1 MRNIRKIKVDNMKVS
16 VYGAGNQN
24 LYINKLNLPEK
35 FGGEPPYG
43 GSRMA
48 IEFAEAGHDVV
59 LAEPNKNIMSDDLW
73 KKVEDA
79 GVKVVSDDVEAAK
92 HGEIHVLF
100 TPFGKATFRIA
111 KTIIE
116 HVPENAVIC
125 NTCTVSPVVLYYS
138 LEPILRTKRKD
149 VGISSMHPA
158 AVPGT
163 PQHGHYV
170 IGGKTTDGKELATE
184 EQIKKAV
191 ELAKSAGKE
200 AYVVPADVSS
210 VVADMGSLV
219 TAVALSGVLDYY
231 TVGRKIINAP
241 KKMIEQQVIMTLQTM
256 ASLVETSGIE
266 GMVKALNP
274 ELLIRSASSMKLL
287 DRQKDLDAALEI
299 LQNLDETLKAEVEKA
314 EIKPTT
320 LVAAQSLVKEIK
332 TLIGGAAAEGAIK
345 RSARKLFEHADPNSS
360 SVDKL
365 AAALEHHHHHH

>member
-1 MRNIRKIKVDNMKVS
+1 MKVS

-24 LYINKLNLPEK
+24 LYINQLNLPEK

-48 IEFAEAGHDVV
+48 IEFAKAGHDVV
-59 LAEPNKNIMSDDLW
+59 LAEPNKDIMSDDLW

-79 GVKVVSDDVEAAK
+79 GVKVVSDDLEAAK
-92 HGEIHVLF
+92 HGEIHILF
-100 TPFGKATFRIA
+100 TPFDKATFRIA

-170 IGGKTTDGKELATE
+170 ISGKTTERKELASE
-184 EQIKKAV
+184 EQIKKVV
-191 ELAKSAGKE
+191 ELAESAGKK

-231 TVGRKIINAP
+231 TIGRKIINVP
-241 KKMIEQQVIMTLQTM
+241 KRMIEQQVIMTLQTM
-256 ASLVETSGIE
+256 ASLVETSGVE
-266 GMVKALNP
+266 GMVKAVNP
-274 ELLIRSASSMKLL
+274 ELLVRSASSMKLS
-287 DRQKDLDAALEI
+287 DKQKDLEAALEI
-299 LQNLDETLKAEVEKA
+299 LQNLDETLKKEVEKA

-345 RSARKLFEHADPNSS
+345 RSARKLFEH
-360 SVDKL
+360 
-365 AAALEHHHHHH
+365 

>member
-1 MRNIRKIKVDNMKVS
+1 MKIS

-24 LYINKLNLPEK
+24 LYINQLNLPEK

-48 IEFAEAGHDVV
+48 IEFAQAGHDVV
-59 LAEPNKNIMSDDLW
+59 LAEPNRNIMSDDLW
-73 KKVEDA
+73 KKVEEA
-79 GVKVVSDDVEAAK
+79 GVKVVSDDIEAAK

-170 IGGKTTDGKELATE
+170 IGGKTTDGKELANE
-184 EQIKKAV
+184 EQIKKVV

-231 TVGRKIINAP
+231 TVGRKIIKAP

-256 ASLVETSGIE
+256 ASLVETSGVE
-266 GMVKALNP
+266 GLVKALNP

-287 DRQKDLDAALEI
+287 DKQKDLDAALEI
-299 LQNLDETLKAEVEKA
+299 LKNLDETLKKEAEKA

-345 RSARKLFEHADPNSS
+345 RSARKLFEH
-360 SVDKL
+360 
-365 AAALEHHHHHH
+365 

>member
-200 AYVVPADVSS
+200 AYCCSC
-210 VVADMGSLV
+210 
-219 TAVALSGVLDYY
+219 
-231 TVGRKIINAP
+231 
-241 KKMIEQQVIMTLQTM
+241 
-256 ASLVETSGIE
+256 
-266 GMVKALNP
+266 
-274 ELLIRSASSMKLL
+274 
-287 DRQKDLDAALEI
+287 
-299 LQNLDETLKAEVEKA
+299 
-314 EIKPTT
+314 
-320 LVAAQSLVKEIK
+320 
-332 TLIGGAAAEGAIK
+332 
-345 RSARKLFEHADPNSS
+345 
-360 SVDKL
+360 
-365 AAALEHHHHHH
+365 

>member
-1 MRNIRKIKVDNMKVS
+1 MKVS

-24 LYINKLNLPEK
+24 LYMNQLNLPEK

-43 GSRMA
+43 GARMA
-48 IEFAEAGHDVV
+48 IEFAEAGHDVI
-59 LAEPNKNIMSDDLW
+59 LAEPNKDIMSDDLW

-79 GVKVVSDDVEAAK
+79 GVKVVSDDIEAAK
-92 HGEIHVLF
+92 HGEVHILF
-100 TPFGKATFRIA
+100 TPFGKATFNIA

-170 IGGKTTDGKELATE
+170 IGGKTTDGRELASE
-184 EQIKKAV
+184 SQINKLV

-210 VVADMGSLV
+210 VVSDMGSLV

-231 TVGRKIINAP
+231 TVGSKIIKVP

-266 GMVKALNP
+266 GLLKALNP

-287 DRQKDLDAALEI
+287 DIQKDLDAALYI
-299 LQNLDETLKAEVEKA
+299 LKNLDETLKKEAENA

-345 RSARKLFEHADPNSS
+345 RSARKLFEH
-360 SVDKL
+360 
-365 AAALEHHHHHH
+365 

>member
-1 MRNIRKIKVDNMKVS
+1 KVDNMKVS

-345 RSARKLFEHADPNSS
+345 RSARKLFEH
-360 SVDKL
+360 
-365 AAALEHHHHHH
+365 